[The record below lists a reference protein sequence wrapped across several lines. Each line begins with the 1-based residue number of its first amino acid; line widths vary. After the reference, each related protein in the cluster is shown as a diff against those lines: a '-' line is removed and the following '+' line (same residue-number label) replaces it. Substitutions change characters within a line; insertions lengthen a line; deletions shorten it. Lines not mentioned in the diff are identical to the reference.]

1 MVYGN
6 MYFLNNKIIA
16 TATTTTTTTFI
27 MTRIFTILQ
36 KHIHIKLKK
45 LDNSNSAN
53 PQLAWANL
61 ALLVK

>member
-16 TATTTTTTTFI
+16 TATTTTTTFI

-45 LDNSNSAN
+45 A
-53 PQLAWANL
+53 
-61 ALLVK
+61 